1 MIMLIKIFLFIFYL
15 VYPTT
20 RSSPS
25 QVLVAAQCAKK
36 VKDVITCLA
45 SEHRDLHGT
54 VSKVGK
60 AIDKVIFL
68 VQFFMCFFFFLK
80 MIQG

>member
-1 MIMLIKIFLFIFYL
+1 MILMFIFSL

-20 RSSPS
+20 RTTPA
-25 QVLVAAQCAKK
+25 QLLVAAQCAKK

-60 AIDKVIFL
+60 AIDKVIFS
-68 VQFFMCFFFFLK
+68 
-80 MIQG
+80 

>member
-1 MIMLIKIFLFIFYL
+1 MHFKMVIRYFL

-20 RSSPS
+20 RSTPA

-60 AIDKVIFL
+60 AVDKVIFAIPFINVMTFIL
-68 VQFFMCFFFFLK
+68 
-80 MIQG
+80 

>member
-1 MIMLIKIFLFIFYL
+1 MHIFIFSCL

-20 RSSPS
+20 RSTPA

-36 VKDVITCLA
+36 VKDVIACLA

-60 AIDKVIFL
+60 AIDKVMLFL
-68 VQFFMCFFFFLK
+68 DFFFFFS
-80 MIQG
+80 Q